1 MKFKEYYQ
9 TTCISVSVIFKLLL
23 YVAIN
28 MLSANTRLVS
38 STLTCLLSFGNT
50 YDNLCKTSVHELVKN
65 YGS

>member
-9 TTCISVSVIFKLLL
+9 TTCISVISVIFKLLL

-38 STLTCLLSFGNT
+38 SYPDLF
-50 YDNLCKTSVHELVKN
+50 VEL
-65 YGS
+65 